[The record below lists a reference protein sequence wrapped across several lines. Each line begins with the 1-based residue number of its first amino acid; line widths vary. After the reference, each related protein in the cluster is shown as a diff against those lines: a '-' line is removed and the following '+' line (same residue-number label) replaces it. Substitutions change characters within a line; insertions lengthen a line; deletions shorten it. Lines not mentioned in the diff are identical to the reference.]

1 VNDRD
6 WRLQHGD
13 VVERLGGNERGIGGG
28 SGSGWSGN
36 GSGMMMMLLVIV
48 LTATSVTGA
57 ALVAHFHAADAAL
70 ERPIADEA
78 GQQQSERRHA
88 APASQ
93 TPRSRTGARPISAA
107 HLSVQPV
114 RNVAISVA
122 ISVASAVIEK
132 RFDAAETR
140 GVVDASVGR
149 TQALVVTHPRR
160 RKRTRR
166 PARKTSAAFALGTD
180 DRVRVLLT
188 LTPIAV
194 G

>member
-6 WRLQHGD
+6 CRLQHGD

-36 GSGMMMMLLVIV
+36 GSGMMMLLLVIV

-107 HLSVQPV
+107 HLSVHPV
-114 RNVAISVA
+114 RYVAIT
-122 ISVASAVIEK
+122 VASAVIEK